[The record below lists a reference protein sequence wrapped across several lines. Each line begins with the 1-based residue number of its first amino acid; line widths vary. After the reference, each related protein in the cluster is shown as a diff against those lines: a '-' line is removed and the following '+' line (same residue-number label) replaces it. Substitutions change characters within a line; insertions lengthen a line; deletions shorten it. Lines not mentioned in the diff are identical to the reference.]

1 MRSRRRPTN
10 SPFLDV
16 SRSRQPRRRTR
27 RPNWKGFVA
36 LLLLLVVAGGIIW
49 LALAGG
55 DRDGARVPV
64 SMASTPPPL
73 PPLSPAPPPDGPAPG
88 AVSLDAEDA
97 FRADLKRLPRAG
109 LVFDVG
115 SGRVLWRLNERSPL
129 PVASLT
135 KLMTALLVAER
146 TDPSDRVRITPTAL
160 FFEGQAVGNLPVGKK
175 VPIEALLHG
184 ALLTSGNDA
193 ALALAEHTGG
203 SVASFVRLMNRR
215 AEELGLTC
223 THFVSPHGL
232 EPGNRSCPADL
243 AALSRL
249 VLAKPRL
256 ARVVRKPQAVQR
268 FPIPGGKLY
277 TTSTNPL
284 LLSGYRGTI
293 GLKTG
298 YNQEAG
304 RCFIAVVRRGGRTLA
319 TVLLHSPDPSGQARR
334 LFAQAFRTPG

>member
-1 MRSRRRPTN
+1 VRSRRRTTS
-10 SPFLDV
+10 SPFIAV
-16 SRSRQPRRRTR
+16 SRRSRPPRRRLR
-27 RPNWKGFVA
+27 IPNWRGFVA
-36 LLLLLVVAGGIIW
+36 LFVLLAVASGIARVV
-49 LALAGG
+49 LAGG
-55 DRDGARVPV
+55 GGDGGQVPV
-64 SMASTPPPL
+64 SAASTPPPL
-73 PPLSPAPPPDGPAPG
+73 PALAPAPPDGATPS

-97 FRADLKRLPRAG
+97 FRAGLKNPPRAG
-109 LVFDVG
+109 LVFDVD
-115 SGRVLWRLNERSPL
+115 SGQVLWRHNERSPL
-129 PVASLT
+129 PIASLT

-146 TDPSDRVRITPTAL
+146 TDPSDRVRITKTAL

-203 SVASFVRLMNRR
+203 SVASFVGLMNRR

-232 EPGNRSCPADL
+232 EPGNRSCAVDL

-256 ARVVRKPQAVQR
+256 ARVVRKPMAVLP
-268 FPIPGGKLY
+268 FPIAGGKLY

-284 LLSGYRGTI
+284 LLSGYPGTL

-298 YNQEAG
+298 FTTQAG

-334 LFAQAFRTPG
+334 LFALGFRTPG